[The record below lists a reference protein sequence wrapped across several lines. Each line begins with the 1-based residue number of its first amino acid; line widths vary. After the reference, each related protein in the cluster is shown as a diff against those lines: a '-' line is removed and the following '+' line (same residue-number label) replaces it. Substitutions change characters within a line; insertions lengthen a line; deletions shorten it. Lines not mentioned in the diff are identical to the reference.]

1 MSSSKAGYCHGAGQ
15 HAHMHGRAQ
24 IIACITGRL
33 GRAKYECAV
42 DGPVGDRMVEAG
54 ETRHRC
60 TGCRN
65 PGIGSVSASRA
76 ASPHRVAR
84 GQQCASATLGDEALT
99 TEKLKMANQLNV
111 RVLWRMSLKPSGFRL
126 RGECAPSDTG
136 MLWRRSGLSSWFKK
150 LSSAVVGSIHSPADR
165 IHLKLIR

>member
-1 MSSSKAGYCHGAGQ
+1 
-15 HAHMHGRAQ
+15 
-24 IIACITGRL
+24 
-33 GRAKYECAV
+33 
-42 DGPVGDRMVEAG
+42 MVEAG

-111 RVLWRMSLKPSGFRL
+111 RVLSQVGFIPRPISYSRVYTFAWPPL
-126 RGECAPSDTG
+126 VR
-136 MLWRRSGLSSWFKK
+136 
-150 LSSAVVGSIHSPADR
+150 
-165 IHLKLIR
+165 